1 MPSENPSPPDGTGPG
16 DYLAILWTGSN
27 LNVYHRE
34 DSEVARQIEF
44 AAAAYDAGTPA
55 FGSCWGLQVAAVAAG
70 GEVSLNPRGR
80 EIGFARGVQ
89 LTAEGRKHPMLEGKP
104 AVFDN
109 FGSHLDEVTELP
121 DGAVVLA
128 GNAYSTVQ
136 AIEIRH
142 RSGTFW
148 GVQYH
153 PEYDLHE
160 MACLLSAR
168 ARNLVQEGFFRDSAD
183 LTGYVERLEALHRE
197 PDRKD
202 LRWQLNLQDDI
213 LSVDCRQREFRNWLN
228 AVVLPRAAGA

>member
-1 MPSENPSPPDGTGPG
+1 
-16 DYLAILWTGSN
+16 
-27 LNVYHRE
+27 
-34 DSEVARQIEF
+34 
-44 AAAAYDAGTPA
+44 
-55 FGSCWGLQVAAVAAG
+55 
-70 GEVSLNPRGR
+70 
-80 EIGFARGVQ
+80 
-89 LTAEGRKHPMLEGKP
+89 
-104 AVFDN
+104 
-109 FGSHLDEVTELP
+109 
-121 DGAVVLA
+121 VLA